1 MKRLPPMTVA
11 VAMLALTAD
20 AAARMP
26 ATYFDSNPAA
36 LDTRVGTVNATVN
49 QTLDSRTGSQDNS
62 NLRGLNTTKMGS
74 GIVIR

>member
-1 MKRLPPMTVA
+1 MNRLLPMTGA
-11 VAMLALTAD
+11 VAMLALTVD

-26 ATYFDSNPAA
+26 AASLDSATAA
-36 LDTRVGTVNATVN
+36 LDTRIGSVDAIVN

-74 GIVIR
+74 GIIIR